1 MKCDHCVLC
10 FLALVMFCVC
20 VFVGIF
26 RGVGG
31 GCFFFFLLNG
41 ACAEL
46 EEEFL
51 YLEIF
56 ES

>member
-1 MKCDHCVLC
+1 MLSGSRDVLC
-10 FLALVMFCVC
+10 VC
-20 VFVGIF
+20 LCGNLS
-26 RGVGG
+26 
-31 GCFFFFLLNG
+31 GCWWRLLFFFLLNG

>member
-1 MKCDHCVLC
+1 M
-10 FLALVMFCVC
+10 LVEAA
-20 VFVGIF
+20 
-26 RGVGG
+26 
-31 GCFFFFLLNG
+31 FFFLLNG